1 MAHSRKKNRKRKLC
15 SLSRKLRNQRT
26 YNKRLNR
33 GKGIRSFS
41 RSPIPPLPIPPPQ
54 VPSPL
59 VPLLYLPIPPPP
71 NPLEAR
77 PTRRKKR
84 WPRYVSFAENL
95 KK

>member
-1 MAHSRKKNRKRKLC
+1 MAQSRKKKRKL
-15 SLSRKLRNQRT
+15 SRMSRRLRKQR
-26 YNKRLNR
+26 YSNKRLNR

>member
-1 MAHSRKKNRKRKLC
+1 MAQSRKKKRKL
-15 SLSRKLRNQRT
+15 SRMSRRLRKQR
-26 YNKRLNR
+26 YSNKRLNR

-41 RSPIPPLPIPPPQ
+41 RSPIPPLHIPPPQ
-54 VPSPL
+54 APSPL